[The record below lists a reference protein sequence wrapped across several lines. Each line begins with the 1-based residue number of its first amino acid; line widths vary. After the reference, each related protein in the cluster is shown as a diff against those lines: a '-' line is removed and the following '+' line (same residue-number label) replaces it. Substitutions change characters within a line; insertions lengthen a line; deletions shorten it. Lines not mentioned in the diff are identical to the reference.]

1 MKNLTS
7 VETEIWGGGTFRVMK
22 DLRTFWYQVLLIS
35 RGFIENQGLANCR
48 HVASVLGKKFSLI
61 AGCVP

>member
-1 MKNLTS
+1 
-7 VETEIWGGGTFRVMK
+7 MK